1 MFSLEVLDLTEEGL
15 MKMFA
20 TGVSQFT
27 SLSLAIL
34 YPTPVFTFQP
44 HLHDFGLHGHLP
56 SPFSQSIL
64 ACMSPKPI
72 FEKSSFHMI

>member
-34 YPTPVFTFQP
+34 YPTPVFTFQA

-56 SPFSQSIL
+56 R
-64 ACMSPKPI
+64 PI
-72 FEKSSFHMI
+72 FTVHTCMHVSKTDF